1 MRRTAHTTGGQLL
14 RSMGV
19 SLIAFAADFALLALL
34 TEAARLHYLLSA
46 AISFL
51 LGTSVSYLLSVL
63 WVFPVRRYA
72 SRLLEYALFIFVG
85 LVGLGLN
92 EAFLWALTEKVGI
105 YYLASKVIAASLI
118 FFWNFGARKLL
129 LFR

>member
-34 TEAARLHYLLSA
+34 TEMARLHYLVSA
-46 AISFL
+46 GISFL
-51 LGTSVSYLLSVL
+51 LGTSVSYILSVL

-72 SRLLEYALFIFVG
+72 SRVLEYALFIFVG

-118 FFWNFGARKLL
+118 FFWNFSARKLL